1 MGQSKLGWWVAAAA
15 AVFVLMSIGYGMGRR
30 SVTGPNPSSAV
41 TPAGAPLPVIQI
53 EPIQPAQE
61 IAAITAAPGPSM
73 TLETPSATPMEIAS
87 ASATSSQPLLE
98 DSAQVRQIQQALKAA
113 GFDPGTIDGRMGQRT
128 RTAVRDFQVAQ
139 GLEPDGK
146 VGPRTWSKLESFL
159 KQESSN

>member
-1 MGQSKLGWWVAAAA
+1 MGQGKLGWWVAGAA

-30 SVTGPNPSSAV
+30 SATATNPASTM

-61 IAAITAAPGPSM
+61 IATITAAPAPSM
-73 TLETPSATPMEIAS
+73 TMETLSATPMEIAS
-87 ASATSSQPLLE
+87 ASATPSQPLLE
-98 DSAQVRQIQQALKAA
+98 DSARVRQIQQALKAA

-139 GLEPDGK
+139 GLDPDGK